1 MFSVLLSVASAAVS
15 VIGSALQGLG
25 VIQAISMAVQA
36 LCKVLGI
43 GQDEQ
48 VEDLG
53 NRAIQAE
60 EAGISPEA
68 YDRYSDYLEAIKN
81 FKVNPERTKD
91 IDPETKAL
99 KGLELYVVA
108 LQEKYPDLQI
118 ANLIAHAATNPEYF
132 KDKERLEQLGKVISE
147 DPSKIDDLNQFFNGE
162 VLADDKY
169 FEVRDVLADVEKQA
183 FPNKTTV
190 EIDELIQ
197 NLGK

>member
-1 MFSVLLSVASAAVS
+1 M
-15 VIGSALQGLG
+15 
-25 VIQAISMAVQA
+25 
-36 LCKVLGI
+36 
-43 GQDEQ
+43 
-48 VEDLG
+48 
-53 NRAIQAE
+53 
-60 EAGISPEA
+60 
-68 YDRYSDYLEAIKN
+68 
-81 FKVNPERTKD
+81 
-91 IDPETKAL
+91 
-99 KGLELYVVA
+99 
-108 LQEKYPDLQI
+108 QI